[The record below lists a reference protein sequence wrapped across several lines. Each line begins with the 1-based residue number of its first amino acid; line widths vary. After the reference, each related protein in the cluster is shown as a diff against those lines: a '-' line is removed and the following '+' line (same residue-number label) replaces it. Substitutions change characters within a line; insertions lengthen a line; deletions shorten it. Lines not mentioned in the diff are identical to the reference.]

1 MRCEEFREIIEETR
15 NREESAVLREHLGR
29 CVACAEYEQD
39 WGRIRAGLDLLSAE
53 PAPEPMLGFAARVLR
68 RLEESAG
75 LLPSR
80 EEVMER
86 AGRRMVYATLFVVLA
101 FVLVLVLPTA
111 GPVRTQASTE
121 LFPTEPAVVVE
132 NNPIL
137 IDDAT
142 ANSSPLPSA
151 PAENAGRAVQ

>member
-1 MRCEEFREIIEETR
+1 MRCEEFRETIEESGNQEAST
-15 NREESAVLREHLGR
+15 ALREHLGR
-29 CVACAEYEQD
+29 CAACAEYARD
-39 WGRIRAGLDLLSAE
+39 WRMVRAGLDLLSAE
-53 PAPEPMLGFAARVLR
+53 PAPEPMLGFATRVLR

-80 EEVMER
+80 EEVLER

-101 FVLVLVLPTA
+101 LVLVLVLPTS

-121 LFPTEPAVVVE
+121 LFPIEPAVVVE

-137 IDDAT
+137 IDESA
-142 ANSSPLPSA
+142 ANSPLPPSV
-151 PAENAGRAVQ
+151 PAENAGRATQ